1 MKFGRVSKKFLL
13 VFPPY
18 CFPISPYMSLP
29 ILSSIL
35 NENGYE
41 SFCFDLNAEYHNKKC
56 FNKSFLLERYNYLRN
71 TLKIIKDGFFKY
83 SDIEEEKFILKFFE
97 FLLTFVKE
105 DEEIFKVINEIESS
119 VQVLKSNEFY
129 DIKKFEMALDTVY
142 KAETIL
148 FYSYFQTPALGKK
161 IGSDLKVIEYFIKN
175 KNLNPFYQ
183 FYIEKINEGFFKEY
197 DYVMISQAFDVQNFA
212 AWTLGYLLK
221 KYTNVKVCIGGN
233 YPSRLTE
240 TFKSNSKIFD
250 EYFDYVLSGLGE
262 ESIIEFADFT
272 HCRRNIEE
280 VSGLIYKKQSEIFAN
295 SPKTFLENV
304 NVRPKISFDG
314 INFNDYLVPEVVIPL
329 QVSKGCPW
337 GKCKFCVFH
346 EGKTKYQIIPAKKV
360 AEEFKYLNDK
370 YGITKFEFADE
381 SLSPK
386 YYYDLAKEIL
396 NLKLN
401 ISYYGFARFDNSF
414 TQQILEMMYK
424 SGFKV
429 FEWGYETPSKR
440 IMELYNKGIDIDSR
454 LSILERANEAGIWN
468 HCLTIVDVPF
478 ETKEELLY
486 DYDVYLK
493 NSNLFNSRLMASF
506 TLFKNTPFF
515 LNAASYCMNN
525 VKDDGNLSIS
535 ASYKFKSQNEIYN
548 DIDIKNKHIELM
560 KHYKGK
566 CWRTL
571 MKAYDEYL
579 FLYVS
584 YYGKDKCIDGKF

>member
-1 MKFGRVSKKFLL
+1 M
-13 VFPPY
+13 
-18 CFPISPYMSLP
+18 
-29 ILSSIL
+29 SSIL

-41 SFCFDLNAEYHNKKC
+41 SFCFDLNVEYHNKKC
-56 FNKSFLLERYNYLRN
+56 FSKNFLIERYNYLKN
-71 TLKIIKDGFFKY
+71 TLEIIE
-83 SDIEEEKFILKFFE
+83 SDCFPFSDLKEKKFILKYLK
-97 FLLTFVKE
+97 FLLDFVKDNE
-105 DEEIFKVINEIESS
+105 KILDVINNVEDS
-119 VQVLKSNEFY
+119 VRLLKSNEFY
-129 DIKKFEMALDTVY
+129 DIKKFEIALDTLY

-148 FYSYFQTPALGKK
+148 FYSYFQTPILSKK
-161 IGSDLKVIEYFIKN
+161 IGSDFKIIEYFTKN

-183 FYIEKINEGFFKEY
+183 YYIDKINEGFFEKY
-197 DYVMISQAFDVQNFA
+197 DYVMISQTFDVQNFG

-221 KYTNVKVCIGGN
+221 KYTDVKVCIGGN

-240 TFKSNSKIFD
+240 TFKSNKKIFD
-250 EYFDYVLSGLGE
+250 EYFDYVMCGLGE
-262 ESIIEFADFT
+262 ESIIEFADFV
-272 HCRRNIEE
+272 HDKRNIQE
-280 VSGLIYKKQSEIFAN
+280 VSGLIYKKQCEIFAN

-304 NVRPKISFDG
+304 NIRPKISFDG
-314 INFNDYLVPEVVIPL
+314 INFKDYLVPEVVIPL

-337 GKCKFCVFH
+337 GKCRFCVFH

-401 ISYYGFARFDNSF
+401 ISYYGFARFDNNF
-414 TQQILEMMYK
+414 TPQILEAMYK

-429 FEWGYETPSKR
+429 FEWGYETPSKK

-454 LSILERANEAGIWN
+454 ISILRRANEAGIWN
-468 HCLTIVDVPF
+468 HCLTIVNVPF
-478 ETKEELLY
+478 ETKEEIFY

-493 NSNLFNSRLMASF
+493 NSDLFNSRLISNF
-506 TLFKNTPFF
+506 TLFKNAQFYKQADIY
-515 LNAASYCMNN
+515 NMIN
-525 VKDDGNLSIS
+525 VKDNGDLSIS
-535 ASYKFKSQNEIYN
+535 ASYKSKFFNEIYE
-548 DIDIKNKHIELM
+548 DVDIKNKHIELM
-560 KHYKGK
+560 NHYKGK

-571 MKAYDEYL
+571 LQAFDEYL

-584 YYGKDKCIDGKF
+584 YYGKDKCLEGKF